1 MVFTRKLYPVWKSG
15 NGGGGGG
22 VRGLVAGKMAAVRR
36 NRASSGRVVRGRAG
50 GDEVEA
56 EASGRGRREREESR
70 DGDEPRDGDNLS
82 VWFVFFFFEK

>member
-1 MVFTRKLYPVWKSG
+1 MVFTRKMYPLWTSG
-15 NGGGGGG
+15 IGGG
-22 VRGLVAGKMAAVRR
+22 VRGPVTGKMAAIRR

-56 EASGRGRREREESR
+56 EASGRGRREREGSR